1 MGLVV
6 VVVEVLVV
14 VVGVV
19 DVVVEVLVVVVV
31 EVLVVV
37 VVDVV
42 EVLVV
47 VVGTGKADVDGVGST
62 GMVGDET
69 GTARFSRGRTWRWVR
84 RATVRRAGAVVAVE
98 VGRLWI
104 PAGVAAGL
112 GVVSDARATRVSA
125 VATTKPSATQAT
137 WSRRRG
143 EVVGSQGGTG
153 SAGELS
159 PPRVRRPRRV

>member
-19 DVVVEVLVVVVV
+19 DVVVEV
-31 EVLVVV
+31 

-42 EVLVV
+42 EVLVLVV
-47 VVGTGKADVDGVGST
+47 VVGVGTAVVDGAGST

-84 RATVRRAGAVVAVE
+84 RATVRRAGVVVAVE

-104 PAGVAAGL
+104 PAGAAAGL
-112 GVVSDARATRVSA
+112 GVATDARATRVSA

-143 EVVGSQGGTG
+143 EVVGSQGG
-153 SAGELS
+153 AGFAGKPS
-159 PPRVRRPRRV
+159 QPRVRRPRRV